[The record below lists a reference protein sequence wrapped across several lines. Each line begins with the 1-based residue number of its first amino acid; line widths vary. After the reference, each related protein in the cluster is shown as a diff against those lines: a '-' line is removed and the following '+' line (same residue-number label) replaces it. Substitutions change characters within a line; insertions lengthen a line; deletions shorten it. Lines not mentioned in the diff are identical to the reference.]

1 MSEESDARDELW
13 KRWYVYRMNFCKPR
27 IKPQTKVRMLH
38 QLEDAVLKY
47 ADLIRG
53 RRNSG

>member
-13 KRWYVYRMNFCKPR
+13 KRWYVYRMNLGKPR
-27 IKPQTKVRMLH
+27 IKPQTKVRMLR